1 MTMAANDSENGVQ
14 LLVRES
20 ASRSMPQALDDKAPP
35 RFVLPLIGHLPVA
48 RQVPILGIVLLV
60 LLAGVATLMV
70 LDRRQSAY
78 ASAYLSTA
86 NEMQMLSQRLVSAAQ
101 QAVHGAAP
109 GFTQLGEARER
120 FGRAL
125 TLLSEGGDH
134 GSVSL
139 PPSPAHLQGLLQ
151 ELKNHWQ
158 SAERNVVVILGQRT
172 ALIEA
177 RNGKEAAASE
187 HTSPPWQAAREI
199 SVASERLL
207 ENSRELA
214 AAYQYIA
221 QTHNEPLLGAV
232 ALSAL
237 ALVCLLFI
245 GRIVVDDAEHRAFES
260 KRAAAANE
268 RANQQTQDAIL
279 RLLDEMGSLAQGD
292 LTVRANIGD
301 EVTGAI
307 ADSVNFAVDEL
318 RRLVT
323 GINDATTEV
332 AAASSQAQ
340 LITSELLG
348 AAQRQSREISDTG
361 SAITAL
367 TSSITQVSERA
378 AQSALVASQS
388 LSAASQGASAVRHA
402 IEGMDN
408 IREQIQETAKRIK
421 RLAESSQEI
430 GAIVDLIADIT
441 EQTNVLALNAAIQA
455 TSAGSAGRGF
465 TLVAEEVQRLA
476 ERSAGAT
483 KQISAIVK
491 TIQSDT
497 QDAIAAMEQSTQG
510 VVEHTRLAD
519 GAGRALVQIDEVSRR
534 LATLI
539 GEISAVTNEQT
550 QSAERISRTM
560 QEILRITELTTDGTR
575 RTADST
581 ERLAAM
587 AARLKQSVAGFKLS

>member
-1 MTMAANDSENGVQ
+1 MAMATKDSEDDVQ
-14 LLVRES
+14 LAVRES
-20 ASRSMPQALDDKAPP
+20 EPRIVSEALDDNAPP
-35 RFVLPLIGHLPVA
+35 RFVLPLIGHLPIA
-48 RQVPILGIVLLV
+48 RQVPILGILLLL
-60 LLAGVATLMV
+60 LLAGAATLMV

-78 ASAYLSTA
+78 ATAYLSTA
-86 NEMQMLSQRLVSAAQ
+86 NEMQVLSQRLVSAAQ
-101 QAVHGAAP
+101 QAVQGAPA
-109 GFTQLGEARER
+109 GFTQLSETRER

-125 TLLSEGGDH
+125 ALLSEGGEL
-134 GSVSL
+134 GNVRL
-139 PPSPAHLQGLLQ
+139 PPSPAHLQRLLQ
-151 ELKNHWQ
+151 DLKDQWLG
-158 SAERNVVVILGQRT
+158 AERNVVVILGQRA
-172 ALIEA
+172 ALVES
-177 RNGKEAAASE
+177 RNSKESSSE
-187 HTSPPWQAAREI
+187 NTSPPWQAAREL
-199 SVASERLL
+199 SVAAERLL
-207 ENSRELA
+207 KNTRDLA
-214 AAYQYIA
+214 SGYQYIA

-268 RANQQTQDAIL
+268 RANQRTQEAIL

-318 RRLVT
+318 RRLVA
-323 GINDATTEV
+323 GINAATTQV

-340 LITSELLG
+340 AITSELLG
-348 AAQRQSREISDTG
+348 AAQRQSREITDTG
-361 SAITAL
+361 SAIAAM
-367 TSSITQVSERA
+367 TSSITQVSQHA
-378 AQSALVASQS
+378 AQSALVAGQS
-388 LSAASQGASAVRHA
+388 LSAASQGATAVRHA

-491 TIQSDT
+491 IIQSDT

-519 GAGRALVQIDEVSRR
+519 GAGQALVQIDEVSRR

-539 GEISAVTNEQT
+539 SEISAATNEQT
-550 QSAERISRTM
+550 QSAARISKTM

-581 ERLAAM
+581 ARLAAL
-587 AARLKQSVAGFKLS
+587 AAQLNQSVSGFKLS

>member
-1 MTMAANDSENGVQ
+1 MAMTAKDAENGVQ
-14 LLVRES
+14 IAVRE
-20 ASRSMPQALDDKAPP
+20 AESRPMSEALDDKAPP
-35 RFVLPLIGHLPVA
+35 RFTLPLIGHLPVA
-48 RQVPILGIVLLV
+48 RQVPILGAILLV

-78 ASAYLSTA
+78 ATAYLSTA

-101 QAVHGAAP
+101 QAVQGAAT
-109 GFTQLGEARER
+109 GFTQLGETRER

-125 TLLSEGGDH
+125 TLLSEGGEH
-134 GSVSL
+134 GTIRL
-139 PPSPAHLQGLLQ
+139 PPSPAHLQRLLQ
-151 ELKNHWQ
+151 QLKEHWQ
-158 SAERNVVVILGQRT
+158 GAERNVVVILGQRA
-172 ALIEA
+172 ALIES
-177 RNGKEAAASE
+177 RNTKEGTGENA
-187 HTSPPWQAAREI
+187 SPPWQAAREI

-207 ENSRELA
+207 ENTRELA
-214 AAYQYIA
+214 ATYQYTA
-221 QTHNEPLLGAV
+221 QTHNELLLGAV

-268 RANQQTQDAIL
+268 RANQRTQEAIL

-318 RRLVT
+318 RRLVA
-323 GINDATTEV
+323 GINDATTQV

-340 LITSELLG
+340 TITGELLG

-361 SAITAL
+361 SAIAAM

-378 AQSALVASQS
+378 AQSALVAGQS
-388 LSAASQGASAVRHA
+388 LSAATQGASAVRHA

-519 GAGRALVQIDEVSRR
+519 GAGQALVQIDEVSRR

-539 GEISAVTNEQT
+539 SEISAATNEQT
-550 QSAERISRTM
+550 QSAARIGKTM

-581 ERLAAM
+581 ARLAAM
-587 AARLKQSVAGFKLS
+587 AAQLKQSISGFKLS

>member
-1 MTMAANDSENGVQ
+1 MAKDSENGMQ
-14 LLVRES
+14 LVVREP
-20 ASRSMPQALDDKAPP
+20 ASLPMPEAFDDTAPP
-35 RFVLPLIGHLPVA
+35 RFVLPLIGHMPVA
-48 RQVPILGIVLLV
+48 RQVPILGVLLLI

-78 ASAYLSTA
+78 ATAYLSTA

-101 QAVHGAAP
+101 QAVQGAPA
-109 GFTQLGEARER
+109 GFTQLGDTRER

-125 TLLSEGGDH
+125 ALLIEGGEH
-134 GSVSL
+134 GSVRL
-139 PPSPAHLQGLLQ
+139 PPSPDPTQPLLQ
-151 ELKNHWQ
+151 DLKEHWQ
-158 SAERNVVVILGQRT
+158 NAERNVVVILGQRA
-172 ALIEA
+172 ALVES
-177 RNGKEAAASE
+177 RNVREVGSENAS
-187 HTSPPWQAAREI
+187 PAWQAAREL
-199 SVASERLL
+199 STASERLL
-207 ENSRELA
+207 GSARELA
-214 AAYQYIA
+214 AGYQTIA
-221 QTHNEPLLGAV
+221 QTHNVVLLGAV
-232 ALSAL
+232 ALSAF

-260 KRAAAANE
+260 KQAAAANE
-268 RANQQTQDAIL
+268 RANQRTQDAIL

-318 RRLVT
+318 RRLVA
-323 GINDATTEV
+323 GINDATTQV
-332 AAASSQAQ
+332 AFASSQAQ
-340 LITSELLG
+340 AITNELLG

-361 SAITAL
+361 SAIAAMTA
-367 TSSITQVSERA
+367 SITQVSERA
-378 AQSALVASQS
+378 AQSAIVAGQS
-388 LSAASQGASAVRHA
+388 LSAATQGASAVQRA

-455 TSAGSAGRGF
+455 SSAGSAGRGF
-465 TLVAEEVQRLA
+465 SLVAEEVQRLA

-497 QDAIAAMEQSTQG
+497 QDAIAAMEQSTQN

-519 GAGRALVQIDEVSRR
+519 GAGQALVQIDEVSRR

-539 GEISAVTNEQT
+539 GEISAATNEQT
-550 QSAERISRTM
+550 QSAARIGKTM
-560 QEILRITELTTDGTR
+560 EEILRITELTTDGTR

-581 ERLAAM
+581 ARLATM
-587 AARLKQSVAGFKLS
+587 AARLKQSIAGFKLS

>member
-1 MTMAANDSENGVQ
+1 MAMAAKDSQDGTQ
-14 LLVRES
+14 LAVREPEP
-20 ASRSMPQALDDKAPP
+20 APLTEAAVEKAPP
-35 RFVLPLIGHLPVA
+35 KFSLPLIGHLPVA
-48 RQVPILGIVLLV
+48 RQVPILGVLLLV

-78 ASAYLSTA
+78 ATAYLSTA
-86 NEMQMLSQRLVSAAQ
+86 NEMRMLSQRLVSAAQ
-101 QAVHGAAP
+101 QAVQGIPA
-109 GFTQLGEARER
+109 GFTQLSETRER

-125 TLLSEGGDH
+125 SVLSEGGEH
-134 GSVSL
+134 GSLRL
-139 PPSPAHLQGLLQ
+139 PPSPPHIQPLLKD
-151 ELKNHWQ
+151 LKENWEG
-158 SAERNVVVILGQRT
+158 AERNVVVILGQRA
-172 ALIEA
+172 ALLES
-177 RNGKEAAASE
+177 RNQRDVAGET
-187 HTSPPWQAAREI
+187 TSQAWQAAREL
-199 SVASERLL
+199 SDACERLL
-207 ENSRELA
+207 ETARQIASG
-214 AAYQYIA
+214 YQYIA
-221 QTHNEPLLGAV
+221 QTHNVVLLGAV

-245 GRIVVDDAEHRAFES
+245 GRIVVDDAENRAFES

-268 RANQQTQDAIL
+268 RANQRTQDAIL

-323 GINDATTEV
+323 GINEATTQV

-340 LITSELLG
+340 AITSELLG
-348 AAQRQSREISDTG
+348 ATQRQSREISETG
-361 SAITAL
+361 SAIAAIS
-367 TSSITQVSERA
+367 SSITQVSERA
-378 AQSALVASQS
+378 AQSAQVAGQS
-388 LSAASQGASAVRHA
+388 LSAATQGASAVRRA

-421 RLAESSQEI
+421 RLGESSQEI

-455 TSAGSAGRGF
+455 SSAGAAGRGF

-483 KQISAIVK
+483 KQISVIVK

-519 GAGRALVQIDEVSRR
+519 DAGQALIQIDEVSRR

-539 GEISAVTNEQT
+539 GEISAATNEQT
-550 QSAERISRTM
+550 RSAARISKTM
-560 QEILRITELTTDGTR
+560 EETLHITELTTDGTR

-581 ERLAAM
+581 ARLAAM
-587 AARLKQSVAGFKLS
+587 AAQLKQSVAGFKLS

>member
-1 MTMAANDSENGVQ
+1 MAAKDSENGVE
-14 LLVRES
+14 LIAAPES
-20 ASRSMPQALDDKAPP
+20 ASHSIREEAPADRAP
-35 RFVLPLIGHLPVA
+35 ARFALPLIGHLPVA
-48 RQVPILGIVLLV
+48 RQVPILGILLLV

-78 ASAYLSTA
+78 TAAYLSTA
-86 NEMQMLSQRLVSAAQ
+86 NEMQMLSQRLASAAQ
-101 QAVHGAAP
+101 QGVQGSPA
-109 GFTQLGEARER
+109 GFAQLSETRER

-125 TLLSEGGDH
+125 ALLIDGGEH
-134 GSVSL
+134 GSVRL
-139 PPSPAHLQGLLQ
+139 PPSSTQIQQLLQ
-151 ELKNHWQ
+151 QLEEHWKV
-158 SAERNVVVILGQRT
+158 AERNVVVILGSRA
-172 ALIEA
+172 ALVES
-177 RNGKEAAASE
+177 RNNREAAHE
-187 HTSPPWQAAREI
+187 TVSPPWQAAREI
-199 SVASERLL
+199 SVSSERLL
-207 ENSRELA
+207 ESARNLA
-214 AAYQYIA
+214 NGYRHIA
-221 QTHNEPLLGAV
+221 QTHNEILLGAV

-260 KRAAAANE
+260 KQTAAANE
-268 RANQQTQDAIL
+268 RANQRTQDAIL

-318 RRLVT
+318 RRLVA
-323 GINDATTEV
+323 GINDATTQV

-340 LITSELLG
+340 AITSELLG
-348 AAQRQSREISDTG
+348 AAQRQSREITDTG
-361 SAITAL
+361 SAITAM

-378 AQSALVASQS
+378 AQSALVAGQS
-388 LSAASQGASAVRHA
+388 LSAATQGANAVRHA

-455 TSAGSAGRGF
+455 SSAGSAGRGF

-519 GAGRALVQIDEVSRR
+519 GAGQALVQIDEVSRR

-539 GEISAVTNEQT
+539 SEISAATTEQT
-550 QSAERISRTM
+550 QSAARIGKTM
-560 QEILRITELTTDGTR
+560 EEILRITELTTDGTR

-581 ERLAAM
+581 ARLAAM
-587 AARLKQSVAGFKLS
+587 AAQLKQSVAGFKLT

>member
-1 MTMAANDSENGVQ
+1 MAKDSENGMQ
-14 LLVRES
+14 LVVREP
-20 ASRSMPQALDDKAPP
+20 ASLPMPEAFDDKAPP
-35 RFVLPLIGHLPVA
+35 RFVLPLIGHMPVA
-48 RQVPILGIVLLV
+48 RQVPILGVLLLI

-78 ASAYLSTA
+78 ATAYLSTA

-101 QAVHGAAP
+101 QAVQGAPA
-109 GFTQLGEARER
+109 GFTQLGDTRER

-125 TLLSEGGDH
+125 ALLIEGGEH
-134 GSVSL
+134 GSVRL
-139 PPSPAHLQGLLQ
+139 PPSPDPTQPLLQGLK
-151 ELKNHWQ
+151 EHWQ
-158 SAERNVVVILGQRT
+158 NAERNVVVILGQRA
-172 ALIEA
+172 ALVES
-177 RNGKEAAASE
+177 RNVREVGSENAS
-187 HTSPPWQAAREI
+187 PAWQAAREL
-199 SVASERLL
+199 STASERLL
-207 ENSRELA
+207 DSARELA
-214 AAYQYIA
+214 AGYQTIA
-221 QTHNEPLLGAV
+221 QTHNVVLLGAV
-232 ALSAL
+232 ALSAF

-260 KRAAAANE
+260 KQAAAANE
-268 RANQQTQDAIL
+268 RANQRTQDAIL

-318 RRLVT
+318 RRLVA
-323 GINDATTEV
+323 GINDATTQV
-332 AAASSQAQ
+332 AFASGQAQ
-340 LITSELLG
+340 AITNELLG

-361 SAITAL
+361 SAIAAM

-378 AQSALVASQS
+378 AQSAIVAGQS
-388 LSAASQGASAVRHA
+388 LSAATQGAGAVQRA

-455 TSAGSAGRGF
+455 SSAGSAGRGF
-465 TLVAEEVQRLA
+465 SLVAEEVQRLA

-497 QDAIAAMEQSTQG
+497 QDAIAAMEQSTQN

-519 GAGRALVQIDEVSRR
+519 GAGQALVQIDEVSRR

-539 GEISAVTNEQT
+539 GEISAATNEQT
-550 QSAERISRTM
+550 QSAARIGKTM
-560 QEILRITELTTDGTR
+560 EEILRITELTTDGTR

-581 ERLAAM
+581 ARLATM

>member
-1 MTMAANDSENGVQ
+1 MTMAAQDSENGMQ
-14 LLVRES
+14 LVVRES
-20 ASRSMPQALDDKAPP
+20 EPFPMLEAAADKAPP
-35 RFVLPLIGHLPVA
+35 RFMLPIIGHMPIA
-48 RQVPILGIVLLV
+48 RQVPILGIILLI

-78 ASAYLSTA
+78 ATAYLSTA
-86 NEMQMLSQRLVSAAQ
+86 NEMQMLSQRLVSSAQ
-101 QAVHGAAP
+101 QSVQGAP
-109 GFTQLGEARER
+109 IGFTQLAETRER

-125 TLLSEGGDH
+125 TLLMEGGEL
-134 GSVSL
+134 GSMHL
-139 PPSPAHLQGLLQ
+139 PPSPDSIQRQLQ
-151 ELKNHWQ
+151 ELKEHWQ
-158 SAERNVVVILGQRT
+158 SVERNVVVILGQRA
-172 ALIEA
+172 ALIES
-177 RNGKEAAASE
+177 RSIREGGNDSAS
-187 HTSPPWQAAREI
+187 TAWQAAREL

-207 ENSRELA
+207 ASARGLA
-214 AAYQYIA
+214 GGYQYIA
-221 QTHNEPLLGAV
+221 QAHNEVLLGAV

-245 GRIVVDDAEHRAFES
+245 GRIVVDDAEHRAYES

-268 RANQQTQDAIL
+268 RANQRTQDAIL

-318 RRLVT
+318 RRLVA
-323 GINDATTEV
+323 GINDATTQV
-332 AAASSQAQ
+332 AFASGQAQ
-340 LITSELLG
+340 AITSELL
-348 AAQRQSREISDTG
+348 AEAQRQSREITDTG
-361 SAITAL
+361 SAIAAM

-378 AQSALVASQS
+378 AQSAIVAGQS
-388 LSAASQGASAVRHA
+388 LSAATEGASAVRHA

-421 RLAESSQEI
+421 RLAESSLEI

-455 TSAGSAGRGF
+455 SSAGSAGRGF
-465 TLVAEEVQRLA
+465 SLVAEEVQRLA

-497 QDAIAAMEQSTQG
+497 QDAIAAMEQSTQN

-519 GAGRALVQIDEVSRR
+519 GAGQALVQIDEVSRR

-539 GEISAVTNEQT
+539 SEISAATNEQT
-550 QSAERISRTM
+550 QSAARIGKTM

-581 ERLAAM
+581 ARLAIM
-587 AARLKQSVAGFKLS
+587 ATRLKQSVAGFKLS